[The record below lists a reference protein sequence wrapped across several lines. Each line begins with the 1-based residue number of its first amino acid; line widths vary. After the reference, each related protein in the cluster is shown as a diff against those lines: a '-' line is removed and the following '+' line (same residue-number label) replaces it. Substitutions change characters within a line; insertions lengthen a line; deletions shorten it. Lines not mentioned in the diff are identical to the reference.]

1 MRVDMLSRRSAQ
13 RPFFLIVFGTLTLAF
28 LVAAC
33 GSSSDRGRSSSTT
46 SQSAVPE
53 STPSEDE
60 SLNALLVSGEPFNV
74 LISDGQVPELPTSIP
89 GYTRYDGD
97 DRSGQTGGVRT
108 TTMRVFA
115 GQAEPYLI
123 DGFPSQ
129 MNGCGDAIWVLR
141 WTAQNEDVLISATH
155 QVGEFNTVIGGPD
168 NPWGTKW
175 ARSGIMSNNICLQ
188 PGFRFAGTINGN
200 ESNLDDLVIEW
211 SFYDTDYFAP

>member
-1 MRVDMLSRRSAQ
+1 MLSRHRTR
-13 RPFFLIVFGTLTLAF
+13 RPSFVVVLGALTLAIF
-28 LVAAC
+28 VAAC
-33 GSSSDRGRSSSTT
+33 GSGSDRGRSSSTT
-46 SQSAVPE
+46 SQFSVPDSA
-53 STPSEDE
+53 PSEDE
-60 SLNALLVSGEPFNV
+60 SLGSLLISGEPFNT
-74 LISDGQVPELPTSIP
+74 LISDGQVPELPASVP
-89 GYTRYDGD
+89 GYTRFEGV

-108 TTMRVFA
+108 ITMRVFA

-123 DGFPSQ
+123 DGFPSTG
-129 MNGCGDAIWVLR
+129 NGCGDAIWILR
-141 WTAQNEDVLISATH
+141 WTAQNEDVLISATN
-155 QVGEFNTVIGGPD
+155 QVGGFNTVIGGPD